1 MLNEGYVRLFRSITS
16 WEWYDDIPTF
26 RLFTHLLLTCNWQ
39 EKKWHGHLIKPGQR
53 VVSLK
58 KLSEETGLSLQ
69 AVRTAIS
76 HMESTGEVTR
86 FQHGKIGVVAIK
98 NWDKFQEGNTIP
110 NTNINTKATRNQ
122 HGTNTELTPIEES
135 KKAIKQE
142 SKKNP
147 IVPRDFDDLCG
158 ICVTDN
164 ARAAQKEVA
173 SWLKGRGYSCTL
185 EVPVA
190 DRGDGRTGRI
200 DLVAERDDIRVA
212 IEIDRESPRE
222 KSLFKLRQF
231 DCAKVVIVRDG
242 ALKGTRTTQDGIKIC
257 YLSCKK
263 YDGFDQFW
271 AAYPKK
277 RSKGAARKAWDKL
290 HVDSTMQATIL
301 QAIERAKQSEDWQK
315 DGGQY
320 IPYPATWLNA
330 EGWEDE
336 EPGPEPPP
344 DRPPVKMHWVVPNP
358 DSDNWEDLVP

>member
-39 EKKWHGHLIKPGQR
+39 EKKWHGYLIKPGQR

-76 HMESTGEVTR
+76 HMESTGELTR

-110 NTNINTKATRNQ
+110 NTNINTEATRNQ
-122 HGTNTELTPIEES
+122 QGTNTELTPNKES
-135 KKAIKQE
+135 KKEIKQE

-147 IVPRDFDDLCG
+147 P
-158 ICVTDN
+158 
-164 ARAAQKEVA
+164 K
-173 SWLKGRGYSCTL
+173 
-185 EVPVA
+185 
-190 DRGDGRTGRI
+190 
-200 DLVAERDDIRVA
+200 
-212 IEIDRESPRE
+212 SPLGE
-222 KSLFKLRQF
+222 
-231 DCAKVVIVRDG
+231 
-242 ALKGTRTTQDGIKIC
+242 
-257 YLSCKK
+257 
-263 YDGFDQFW
+263 GFEQFW
-271 AAYPKK
+271 DAYPKK

-336 EPGPEPPP
+336 EPAPEPPP
-344 DRPPVKMHWVVPNP
+344 DRPPVKMHWVVPDP
-358 DSDNWEDLVP
+358 DSDDWRDRVP

>member
-1 MLNEGYVRLFRSITS
+1 MLNEGYVRFFRSITS

-110 NTNINTKATRNQ
+110 NTNINTDVTRNQ
-122 HGTNTELTPIEES
+122 HGANTELTPIEES

-142 SKKNP
+142 IP
-147 IVPRDFDDLCG
+147 P
-158 ICVTDN
+158 
-164 ARAAQKEVA
+164 
-173 SWLKGRGYSCTL
+173 YS
-185 EVPVA
+185 PP
-190 DRGDGRTGRI
+190 TG
-200 DLVAERDDIRVA
+200 E
-212 IEIDRESPRE
+212 
-222 KSLFKLRQF
+222 
-231 DCAKVVIVRDG
+231 
-242 ALKGTRTTQDGIKIC
+242 
-257 YLSCKK
+257 
-263 YDGFDQFW
+263 GFDQFW

-320 IPYPATWLNA
+320 IPYPATWLND

-336 EPGPEPPP
+336 EPGTDPPP